1 MLANANPKNK
11 ISGSKEKNFDK
22 ASVREKIPNW
32 DYEMIELYYIEKEM
46 VICLGDEA

>member
-22 ASVREKIPNW
+22 ASVREKYPTEIMRWLN
-32 DYEMIELYYIEKEM
+32 YI
-46 VICLGDEA
+46 I